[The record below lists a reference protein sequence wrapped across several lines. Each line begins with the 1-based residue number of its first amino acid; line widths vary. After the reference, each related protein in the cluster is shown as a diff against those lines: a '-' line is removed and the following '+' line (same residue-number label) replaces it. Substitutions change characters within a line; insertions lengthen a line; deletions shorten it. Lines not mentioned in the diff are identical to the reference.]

1 MEKTLFLKAADRK
14 SAGHRTNYRYK
25 ATQHVQNRRQIR
37 DEDGFFLPFAMFR
50 PYSGSGLLCE
60 MLGATP
66 VRRIADLRAQ
76 QEYLL
81 KEAYEHEIELLM
93 CRMRLYEF
101 AFHRKF
107 CTEDRD
113 EERYETSLNN
123 GADTE
128 APELTAQST
137 RRVILNAVTWRYD
150 WIQQYKKPCFQFAEA
165 VIDCK
170 MLPEDKR
177 DVLLK
182 RRGVTL
188 AEQQER
194 MEDFIQEAA
203 TMPEPNR
210 KLVDFMYEVAWS
222 LIFEYRYGY
231 PQSKVPAPWYDMPES
246 ADDREK
252 GGADCMTGNTDN
264 TAVNPDT

>member
-1 MEKTLFLKAADRK
+1 MEKTLFLKAADREP
-14 SAGHRTNYRYK
+14 AMRRANYRYK
-25 ATQHVQNRRQIR
+25 TTERVQNRRHMR
-37 DEDGFFLPFAMFR
+37 DEDGFFLPITMFR
-50 PYSGSGLLCE
+50 PYTGSGLLCE
-60 MLGATP
+60 VLGATP
-66 VRRIADLRAQ
+66 ARRLADLRAQ

-93 CRMRLYEF
+93 CRMRLHEF

-107 CTEDRD
+107 STEDRE
-113 EERYETSLNN
+113 EERYERRVNSGAGAADTS
-123 GADTE
+123 DTE
-128 APELTAQST
+128 APELTAKST

-177 DVLLK
+177 GAQLK

-188 AEQQER
+188 AEQQEF
-194 MEDFIQEAA
+194 MENFIREAA
-203 TMPEPNR
+203 AMPEPNR

-222 LIFEYRYGY
+222 LIYEYRYGY
-231 PQSKVPAPWYDMPES
+231 SKDKVPAPWYDEADNGPMDTTTES
-246 ADDREK
+246 VTADTQE
-252 GGADCMTGNTDN
+252 GQ
-264 TAVNPDT
+264 